1 MFLRDIIPSLLCIHC
16 HNLYEEYGSVEKLKK
31 RSTSR
36 RLEWVMWKM
45 RQKTV
50 QWKNVSRQGCEDICT
65 ANFNYEHWPLS
76 FSASLPSFLLSL
88 TDQLVKWKRKHW
100 RARWLEEAGKL
111 RHHIETHSET
121 EQMDTHTKKNSTCTL
136 RLSSSFAIISV
147 LSHPLCFQSFFPMF
161 PFSLVPLVASVF
173 HFKLDCR
180 DPKLIGCWAR
190 SETKNRKKEGQTDSL
205 SYTTWGGLGWEKL
218 VDSWDVVV
226 KAWRQ
231 TGRKMQN
238 EGLGVHKRER

>member
-1 MFLRDIIPSLLCIHC
+1 MFLKDIIPSLLCIHC
-16 HNLYEEYGSVEKLKK
+16 HNLYEEYGSVEKLKI

-121 EQMDTHTKKNSTCTL
+121 EQMDTHTKKKFYLYTEAQFIFRYHFC
-136 RLSSSFAIISV
+136 
-147 LSHPLCFQSFFPMF
+147 
-161 PFSLVPLVASVF
+161 PFTSIVFSVF
-173 HFKLDCR
+173 
-180 DPKLIGCWAR
+180 
-190 SETKNRKKEGQTDSL
+190 L
-205 SYTTWGGLGWEKL
+205 SYVPFLPCPPCCVSFSFQAWLPRPQTHWLLGKERDKKQKERGTDWQFEL
-218 VDSWDVVV
+218 YNV
-226 KAWRQ
+226 
-231 TGRKMQN
+231 GRARFK
-238 EGLGVHKRER
+238 KKW